1 MSRRKMDAF
10 KTPDLVVAETGKHV
24 PEQQAYLN
32 LMRTSQVLG
41 QDVSDLLAGFG
52 LSGRQY
58 NALRAIR
65 RGGDSGASVS
75 QISQQMTDPRADVTR
90 LMDRLVRDGWV
101 RREHDETDRRI
112 VRSHL
117 NEKGKELL
125 VRIEQPLVDLH
136 IGQLQHLSKD
146 ELEQLSALLQKARG
160 EG

>member
-10 KTPDLVVAETGKHV
+10 KTPDLVLAETGSHV

-65 RGGDSGASVS
+65 RDGDGGASVS

-117 NEKGKELL
+117 TEKGKELL
-125 VRIEQPLVDLH
+125 ARIDQPLVDLH